1 MSETEK
7 VIKLKYAIPIPG
19 KDGEIIKTN
28 EIRIGRLK
36 AKHLKLLPGSFIENE
51 GKLNPADMIP
61 LIAGLANIPES
72 AADEIDME
80 DIAEV
85 AEALQDFLGQSPE
98 TGTK

>member
-7 VIKLKYAIPIPG
+7 IVKLKYSIPITL
-19 KDGEIIKTN
+19 DSGEIINTN
-28 EIRIGRLK
+28 ELKIGRLK
-36 AKHLKLLPGSFIENE
+36 AKHLKLLPENFMENE
-51 GKLNPADMIP
+51 GKLNPSDMIP
-61 LIAGLANIPES
+61 LIAGLANIS
-72 AADEIDME
+72 VSTADEIDME